1 MLSALMKTYWTSSS
15 SVGSIRFL
23 KIVKFPRLLIG
34 LNHLARL
41 LSETAIALRRRTQ
54 PDIEPLMLRYESASA
69 GRAPFSLAP
78 SRYGQVCYVHRKL
91 RLRLCVIFGLRHHI
105 QQHPPH
111 PPRSPN
117 KLSKSGQ
124 RLGVNG
130 WNFSEDL
137 LVSFR
142 VMLEVAEAA

>member
-1 MLSALMKTYWTSSS
+1 LKAALFRWPLRFWNSARDK
-15 SVGSIRFL
+15 
-23 KIVKFPRLLIG
+23 
-34 LNHLARL
+34 
-41 LSETAIALRRRTQ
+41 
-54 PDIEPLMLRYESASA
+54 
-69 GRAPFSLAP
+69 
-78 SRYGQVCYVHRKL
+78 
-91 RLRLCVIFGLRHHI
+91 RHHMH
-105 QQHPPH
+105 QHPPH

-137 LVSFR
+137 LVLFR